1 MMVFDCLRFWLGSSL
16 NKLED
21 LIKEVLSSEEIMEL
35 LILSLQNP

>member
-1 MMVFDCLRFWLGSSL
+1 
-16 NKLED
+16 LED